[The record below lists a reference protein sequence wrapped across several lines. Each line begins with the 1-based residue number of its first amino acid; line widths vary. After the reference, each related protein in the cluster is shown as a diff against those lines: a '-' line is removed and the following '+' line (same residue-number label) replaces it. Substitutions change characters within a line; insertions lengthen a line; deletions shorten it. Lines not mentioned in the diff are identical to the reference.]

1 MRLDRKVAIG
11 WLVYA
16 DPGVC
21 SIQIERQTGILD
33 SIVLDRSA
41 EPAIRPQ
48 DCGQALLEWICV
60 EKYDPSSSLFTNIA
74 PIKRWDLV
82 HFRQLWIIDRY
93 CCQIGN
99 TRVLSDNQI
108 ADDISPKILCLK
120 IKGKNCTFLLKIEE
134 KHKEENFP
142 SRVLHGNCQMVS
154 PAGHHH

>member
-16 DPGVC
+16 DQGVC
-21 SIQIERQTGILD
+21 RIQRQTGILD

-74 PIKRWDLV
+74 PIKR
-82 HFRQLWIIDRY
+82 
-93 CCQIGN
+93 
-99 TRVLSDNQI
+99 
-108 ADDISPKILCLK
+108 
-120 IKGKNCTFLLKIEE
+120 
-134 KHKEENFP
+134 
-142 SRVLHGNCQMVS
+142 
-154 PAGHHH
+154 